1 MYCIP
6 SPHKDCKKAFII
18 FSLSLNNLFE
28 YFRKKKKKK
37 KKERG
42 KDILI
47 NLLNKLKIKSI
58 KIERLFHEKINLK
71 NKDKPYQVFIG
82 TSKERK

>member
-1 MYCIP
+1 M
-6 SPHKDCKKAFII
+6 
-18 FSLSLNNLFE
+18 
-28 YFRKKKKKK
+28 
-37 KKERG
+37 
-42 KDILI
+42 
-47 NLLNKLKIKSI
+47 KIKSI